1 MPGNPVR
8 RKPEIVD
15 LDAPALIPGGMTRRE
30 ELEEGRRY
38 RAAMEAY
45 LATMPKGDILD
56 VIRTP
61 FNVIGNSMAGLGAE
75 MLGKSKDFEK
85 YAYTPKTQA
94 EMKALEAMM
103 AVMGPPME
111 LMDYLKIPPIG
122 PGLPTLAGAMRGVDT
137 AAVRLSQKQAAEA
150 ARRVGLAAKGAV
162 KDLATSDAAYNLA
175 NKVATATGAA
185 PKQIMMGENSKTWN
199 HGNAALA
206 KHMELQGA
214 DPMSIWEATGTFRG
228 ADDKWRQEIPD
239 WAMAY
244 TPKAARQRQTDAYT
258 RRRDRALASATTPE
272 EAQDIKDFYKPELK
286 NAIYNLK
293 GKMSEFVD
301 HPELR
306 AAYPELFDRP
316 FKQLEPDHP
325 EYTAS
330 QNTSGFFNPTT
341 KEIVVNGDFTED
353 SQRDTVL
360 HELQH
365 AVQQLEGWQGGSSP
379 GLMAMHMADRDAL
392 KYAAEKENELL
403 TLLAPKAK
411 IRPLTEQSLKD
422 IEGKL
427 EKYKQLE
434 GIDDPF
440 KAYERAAGEEEA
452 RAVERRS
459 RLSDEDLK
467 AWHPSENYDTP
478 FSEHIT
484 DFAAGGEVHMAGGG
498 FLDMMAKAAKQGVT
512 RAQRLAMTNKDV
524 AKRIPALEEAIAA
537 LERGEI
543 TKQQYAQLVQA
554 YKPVAPY
561 ETFFNPEPDEKIIGA
576 LTKTNREKEGTR
588 LKQSYFGVPSSTL
601 KRGDKAATRQDIPS
615 YTEADT
621 WVVTAHQPQQGK
633 RVYAGAGPRIGY
645 EPVAMLNDVRFEVQP
660 NAAMKIAKGGQKG
673 TIATMEGYW
682 EPITRELAE
691 EMGPEL
697 MRDPRWVQAGMDPTR
712 SASFYNRE
720 TMQPIV
726 EGEQVLHSGP
736 LVLVKN
742 PRYGDIED
750 FPFKEGGEVTIDAF
764 LKRMKEK

>member
-8 RKPEIVD
+8 RKPETD
-15 LDAPALIPGGMTRRE
+15 LSAIPGTLSPEQNRQRIAYDK
-30 ELEEGRRY
+30 ELMKAYKASMPQGDVLDY
-38 RAAMEAY
+38 VRAPIN
-45 LATMPKGDILD
+45 L
-56 VIRTP
+56 
-61 FNVIGNSMAGLGAE
+61 FSNSMAGLGAE
-75 MLGKSKDFEK
+75 MLGKGKQFEEK
-85 YAYTPKTQA
+85 YGYMPKTKA
-94 EMKALEAMM
+94 EMDAVEAML
-103 AVMGPPME
+103 AVMGPGLE
-111 LMDYLKIPPIG
+111 AMDYLKIPPVVG
-122 PGLPTLAGAMRGVDT
+122 PNVPTIAAALSNVDRASARLTAEQAKRAAANAG
-137 AAVRLSQKQAAEA
+137 Q
-150 ARRVGLAAKGAV
+150 AV
-162 KDLATSDAAYNLA
+162 KKAATSDDMAYAIENLA
-175 NKVATATGAA
+175 QKAGFG

-239 WAMAY
+239 WAMEY
-244 TPKAARQRQTDAYT
+244 TPKVARQRQTNAYT
-258 RRRDRALASATTPE
+258 KRRDRALASATTPE

-306 AAYPELFDRP
+306 AAYPELFERP
-316 FKQLEPDHP
+316 FKQLEPDNP

-365 AVQQLEGWQGGSSP
+365 AIQQLEGWQGGSSP

-427 EKYKQLE
+427 DKYKQLE

-459 RLSDEDLK
+459 RLSDEELK
-467 AWHPSENYDTP
+467 EWHPSENYDTP

-484 DFAAGGEVHMAGGG
+484 DFADGG
-498 FLDMMAKAAKQGVT
+498 
-512 RAQRLAMTNKDV
+512 R
-524 AKRIPALEEAIAA
+524 
-537 LERGEI
+537 
-543 TKQQYAQLVQA
+543 
-554 YKPVAPY
+554 
-561 ETFFNPEPDEKIIGA
+561 
-576 LTKTNREKEGTR
+576 
-588 LKQSYFGVPSSTL
+588 
-601 KRGDKAATRQDIPS
+601 
-615 YTEADT
+615 
-621 WVVTAHQPQQGK
+621 
-633 RVYAGAGPRIGY
+633 
-645 EPVAMLNDVRFEVQP
+645 
-660 NAAMKIAKGGQKG
+660 
-673 TIATMEGYW
+673 
-682 EPITRELAE
+682 
-691 EMGPEL
+691 
-697 MRDPRWVQAGMDPTR
+697 
-712 SASFYNRE
+712 
-720 TMQPIV
+720 
-726 EGEQVLHSGP
+726 
-736 LVLVKN
+736 
-742 PRYGDIED
+742 
-750 FPFKEGGEVTIDAF
+750 VTIDEF
-764 LKRMKEK
+764 LKRMKER